1 MMRTDEVNIR
11 DPYLL
16 IVDGAYYL
24 YGTRSETCWGKAD
37 GFDCYRSR
45 DGKEWEGPIEIFR
58 RPEGFFADQ
67 NYWAPECYQIDGDFY
82 LVTTF
87 GSSEGKKGIYVLK
100 SEKPEGPFAPY
111 SGRLTPEEW
120 SSIDGTLY
128 WENGTPYLIFS
139 HSFEDSKDGD
149 MCILKLS
156 EDLKEAAGE
165 PELLFS
171 AGEAPWAHPVPFAKA
186 EFGIDG
192 DVYFTDGPCVFREGD
207 GLYLLW
213 SSWGTAGY
221 AVGAA
226 RSESSSVKGPWI
238 QQEEPV
244 FPENG
249 GHGMVFRDRD
259 GKLKF
264 LLHSPNDKY
273 KERPVITELQI
284 TDGVVSLIREE

>member
-1 MMRTDEVNIR
+1 MRTDEVNIR

-16 IVDGAYYL
+16 IVDGTYYL

-156 EDLKEAAGE
+156 EDL
-165 PELLFS
+165 
-171 AGEAPWAHPVPFAKA
+171 
-186 EFGIDG
+186 
-192 DVYFTDGPCVFREGD
+192 
-207 GLYLLW
+207 
-213 SSWGTAGY
+213 
-221 AVGAA
+221 
-226 RSESSSVKGPWI
+226 
-238 QQEEPV
+238 
-244 FPENG
+244 
-249 GHGMVFRDRD
+249 
-259 GKLKF
+259 
-264 LLHSPNDKY
+264 
-273 KERPVITELQI
+273 
-284 TDGVVSLIREE
+284 